1 MKDRFFYI
9 IIVFSVFWP
18 HNAFSQINCITDPP
32 LPPVL
37 TSVSV
42 QPETGN
48 TILTWTPSPSPDI
61 AAYVLYS
68 YKNGDGM
75 PIDTVWNPSA
85 TSYILT
91 STATKYFS
99 VSYVIAAMRLP
110 RCTSIFSNVI
120 NSIFEEVSIDTC
132 KKKIA
137 VSWNSYPSFPEKVT
151 AYTVLIS
158 ADG

>member
-1 MKDRFFYI
+1 MKNRYFYI
-9 IIVFSVFWP
+9 IIVLSIFWP
-18 HNAFSQINCITDPP
+18 YNAFSQINCITDPP

-48 TILTWTPSPSPDI
+48 TILTWTLSPSPDI

-68 YKNGDGM
+68 YKNGDGL
-75 PIDTVWNPSA
+75 PIDTVWNPSS

-99 VSYVIAAMRLP
+99 VSYVVAAMILP
-110 RCTSIFSNVI
+110 RCTSIFSNVL
-120 NSIFEEVSIDTC
+120 NSIFE
-132 KKKIA
+132 
-137 VSWNSYPSFPEKVT
+137 
-151 AYTVLIS
+151 
-158 ADG
+158 